1 VKLAALASSA
11 PVHACGWMLLHF
23 VWQGTLIAAV
33 LWLALASLPR
43 AHARARYAACCA
55 ALLGLGLAPAITLWR
70 LLRLAPEPRAL
81 LARSLEVPPGAGGY
95 FFLWLLGA
103 WLSGSAVMTARLAVG
118 VAQLRRLVQRA
129 EAPPSGWQQR
139 LAALALRL
147 GVRQRVQLLV
157 SDQVDAPLVLGWLRP
172 VILAPLAAFTA
183 LPPQSLEALLAHEL
197 GHVRRCDYLFNV
209 LQSCL
214 EAALFYHPA
223 VHWVS
228 RSLRFEREH
237 CCDDIAIQ
245 GTGDPLQYARALS
258 AMESLRVHIP
268 EPALA
273 ATGGSLMLRIERI
286 LRRPSSRSA
295 PARVALTASVLLALG
310 SGIAGVW
317 ACSAAAS
324 DPADTS
330 LAAAPLEHAP
340 LEHAPAPGR
349 ASPGGALGIDWLP
362 EVLEPWKPALSES
375 AQRYGLDPALLAI
388 VTLVESSGDPA
399 ARSPRGALGLMQ
411 LMPAT
416 AARIAAERQL
426 SGYSDERLLEPAYN
440 IDFGAWYLSRQLA
453 DLGARGLAA
462 RSVELAAVAYN
473 AGPRALRAYLESG
486 AALPAETERYRDLV
500 VGMWNERH
508 EPESATYAAWREQ
521 SNQ

>member
-1 VKLAALASSA
+1 MKLAALAASA

-43 AHARARYAACCA
+43 AHARARHAACCA
-55 ALLGLGLAPAITLWR
+55 ALLGLGLAPAITLSG

-81 LARSLEVPPGAGGY
+81 VAHNLEVPPAAGGY

-103 WLSGSAVMTARLAVG
+103 WLCGSAVMSARLAVG
-118 VAQLRRLVQRA
+118 VAQLRRLVQQA
-129 EAPPSGWQQR
+129 DAPPSGWQQC
-139 LAALALRL
+139 LAELALRL

-183 LPPQSLEALLAHEL
+183 LPPQCLEALLAHEL

-245 GTGDPLQYARALS
+245 VTGDPLQYARALT
-258 AMESLRVHIP
+258 AMESLRARIP

-273 ATGGSLMLRIERI
+273 STGGSLMLRIERI
-286 LRRPSSRSA
+286 LRRPGSPSA

-317 ACSAAAS
+317 ACSAAAP
-324 DPADTS
+324 DRADSS

-340 LEHAPAPGR
+340 DPGR
-349 ASPGGALGIDWLP
+349 ASPGAALGIEWLP
-362 EVLEPWKPALSES
+362 EVIEPWKPALIDS

-440 IDFGAWYLSRQLA
+440 IDLGAWYLSRQLA

-473 AGPRALRAYLESG
+473 AGPRALRSYLEDG
-486 AALPAETERYRDLV
+486 AALPAETEHYRDLV
-500 VGMWNERH
+500 LGMWNERH

-521 SNQ
+521 SN